1 MSRLCP
7 NCSSSIKQDDI
18 FCPFCGVDT
27 SKFNNSSSKTGDVNC
42 SSCGSLNQI
51 GIQFCSNCGSPISVP
66 HGGSSFGSE
75 PVSESTT
82 YTYGSAT
89 PQPTGKRPWYKP
101 PERTKSAK
109 HPSEW
114 LFWTGWGLYVFLRFL
129 FQILFF
135 ALMIGLRSRRR

>member
-1 MSRLCP
+1 MSRICP
-7 NCSSSIKQDDI
+7 NCAGYIKQDDV

-27 SKFNNSSSKTGDVNC
+27 SKYTGSTPKSEDIHC
-42 SSCGSLNQI
+42 SSCGSLNRI
-51 GIQFCSNCGSPISVP
+51 GTQYCSNCGSLVSSPQV
-66 HGGSSFGSE
+66 GSSFGAVPTE
-75 PVSESTT
+75 PTN

-89 PQPTGKRPWYKP
+89 PQSAGKRPWYKP
-101 PERTKSAK
+101 PVRTRSAK

-114 LFWTGWGLYVFLRFL
+114 FFWTGWGLYVFLRFL

>member
-7 NCSSSIKQDDI
+7 NCSGNLKQDDI

-27 SKFNNSSSKTGDVNC
+27 SKLEASETDSIHC
-42 SSCGSLNQI
+42 SSCGSLNRL
-51 GIQFCSNCGSPISVP
+51 GIQYCSSCGSPISTP
-66 HGGSSFGSE
+66 QGSSSYGLE
-75 PVSESTT
+75 PISESST

-89 PQPTGKRPWYKP
+89 PQSTGKRPWYKP
-101 PERTKSAK
+101 PQRTKSAK

-114 LFWTGWGLYVFLRFL
+114 FFWTGWGLYVFLRFI

-135 ALMIGLRSRRR
+135 ALMIGLRSRKR